1 MTSTLEKQDSK
12 AQDPGDKHY
21 RIQVKSPEEAL
32 KIIRKKFGD
41 KAKVLSVKQV
51 EARDWP
57 SSFHL
62 PS

>member
-1 MTSTLEKQDSK
+1 MTSTLEKQDNK
-12 AQDPGDKHY
+12 AQDSGDKHY

-51 EARDWP
+51 EGEGVG
-57 SSFHL
+57 
-62 PS
+62 